1 MRKTLKPKHA
11 AAAARRRLWCGTHDH
26 NDSNGASGT
35 DGEAAAYAAA
45 TSESYGFLNIFFRDD
60 QLIII
65 CQSEKQA
72 DLLTAE
78 LGSIAMAHSVL
89 CGAKITQRPHH
100 YTTVTQHYVTV
111 TPPTDAALWT
121 ALKQDEESHLTRQ
134 TTPCGLIACIRRIK
148 SSLRSNASASPSPA
162 PA

>member
-1 MRKTLKPKHA
+1 MRKTLKPIHV
-11 AAAARRRLWCGTHDH
+11 AAARSRRLWWGATHVH
-26 NDSNGASGT
+26 NGSNGASGT

-78 LGSIAMAHSVL
+78 LGRSAKTNGVL
-89 CGAKITQRPHH
+89 CGAEITQMGE
-100 YTTVTQHYVTV
+100 TVTVK
-111 TPPTDAALWT
+111 PPTDTALWT

-134 TTPCGLIACIRRIK
+134 TTPYGLIACIRRIK
-148 SSLRSNASASPSPA
+148 SSPPITSKPKTPA
-162 PA
+162 PTPAP